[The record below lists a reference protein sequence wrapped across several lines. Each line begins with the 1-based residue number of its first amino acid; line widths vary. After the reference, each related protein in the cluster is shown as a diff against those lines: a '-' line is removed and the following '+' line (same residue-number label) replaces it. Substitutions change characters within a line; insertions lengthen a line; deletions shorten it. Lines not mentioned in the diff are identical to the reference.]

1 MYVCTPCECS
11 ACRSQKVSSNPLQEL
26 QMMVPYHVGV
36 NDPRFSASKT
46 KCSGWPWTSV
56 IPLPQLL
63 WAGINGMSHH
73 TLRAVSHLSRP
84 NQPLGLISHYGSWR
98 LLSFSFFLFFFFMSS
113 KIFHSRSIHFTK
125 QENKKLFW
133 WILYLNNKVGTFE
146 ASKCATVH
154 AHQLPG
160 DAVVLKPYW
169 VVWAWTLGMESS
181 LYQYFCFL
189 FLVSFSRQGFSV

>member
-1 MYVCTPCECS
+1 MYVCIPCECS

-56 IPLPQLL
+56 IPLPQPL

-98 LLSFSFFLFFFFMSS
+98 LLSFSFFLFFFFLCHPKSS
-113 KIFHSRSIHFTK
+113 TAEAFILPNRKTKNSFDEYCTSTTRLAPLRHQNVQLCTPTNSRVM
-125 QENKKLFW
+125 LW
-133 WILYLNNKVGTFE
+133 
-146 ASKCATVH
+146 
-154 AHQLPG
+154 
-160 DAVVLKPYW
+160 
-169 VVWAWTLGMESS
+169 SS
-181 LYQYFCFL
+181 NHTE
-189 FLVSFSRQGFSV
+189 